1 MLETCRKRPD
11 TSIQPLRKSY
21 QVAVVGVRRFLAIEF
36 MQLGMFSVV
45 CTMTATW

>member
-21 QVAVVGVRRFLAIEF
+21 QVAVMVHTTENIPNCMNSMARNLR
-36 MQLGMFSVV
+36 
-45 CTMTATW
+45 TPTTATW